1 MMQILFQKHCGGVP
15 AVGGEAHSSDRLR
28 NAQTIIDT
36 IVARPQTRLTCHM
49 QEPRSDGRILWFDS
63 FHRCAVLLF
72 FPCFRGERP
81 RHRYIAQAV
90 DGGDAVVTSSYRRP
104 PCRCAVSGTSASDAR
119 NRSLSFQPSGLRI
132 PPRHTSRRDRFRAVS
147 DGTCP
152 PGRPRGGRG

>member
-72 FPCFRGERP
+72 SHASVGERP
-81 RHRYIAQAV
+81 CHRYIAQAV
-90 DGGDAVVTSSYRRP
+90 DGGDAVATSSYRIP
-104 PCRCAVSGTSASDAR
+104 LYRCAASGTSASDAR

-132 PPRHTSRRDRFRAVS
+132 PPRHTSRRDRFHAVS